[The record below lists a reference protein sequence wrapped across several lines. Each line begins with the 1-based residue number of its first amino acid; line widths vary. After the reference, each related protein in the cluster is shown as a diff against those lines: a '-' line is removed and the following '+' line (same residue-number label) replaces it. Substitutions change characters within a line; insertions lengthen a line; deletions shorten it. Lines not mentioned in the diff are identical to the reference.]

1 MVWLMKT
8 NPICLN
14 ILSLFEGLSFW
25 CEDFSV
31 IGSQKM
37 AHVMPSFVT
46 NGENVTEGRIL
57 VIIGMFS
64 NLSVY
69 IHQTLQPTG

>member
-1 MVWLMKT
+1 MKT

-37 AHVMPSFVT
+37 GTSDAIFCDT
-46 NGENVTEGRIL
+46 TEGRIL